1 MRERLISVITES
13 AAANPNLVFITGDLG
28 FSVVEPLQAALGE
41 RFINAGVAEANMISM
56 ASTMSLC
63 GLEAYVYSIAPFV
76 TSRCYEQIRND
87 VCYHNANVRIIGI
100 GAGFSY
106 GTLGPTHHA
115 LEDATIMATLPQM
128 TVFSPASLAELRRCF
143 ELGQKIDGP
152 IYFRLGREN
161 GPEMSDVDFEHKTG
175 VVVHSGGQAVNF
187 VTSGSL
193 SQPAFEAAF
202 RLVALGIDVRLITV
216 PVLAPFPSDA
226 LADALASAPVV
237 TAFEGYTGNPLEVGV
252 MQVLCS
258 GRSSQPALF
267 LNAGRQFAQQVGST
281 DFQRERVGLSCGA
294 LVDRIKEFLKIETGL
309 GKTINLRTGRS
320 AKKAADA
327 DPLETDL
334 P

>member
-1 MRERLISVITES
+1 MRERLISIIAES
-13 AAANPNLVFITGDLG
+13 AASKPNLVFITGDLG
-28 FSVVEPLQAALGE
+28 FSVVEPLQAALGD

-56 ASTMSLC
+56 ASTMSAC
-63 GLEAYVYSIAPFV
+63 GLETYVYSIAPFV

-115 LEDATIMATLPQM
+115 LEDATIMATLPRM

-143 ELGQKIDGP
+143 ELGQKINGP

-161 GPEMSDVDFEHKTG
+161 GPETSDVDFEVETG
-175 VVVHSGGQAVNF
+175 VVVHSGGKALNL

-202 RLVALGIDVRLITV
+202 RLVARGVDVRLITI
-216 PVLAPFPSDA
+216 PVLAPFPGDA
-226 LADALASAPVV
+226 LANALAPAPVV
-237 TAFEGYTGNPLEVGV
+237 VAFEGYVGNPLEAGV
-252 MQVLCS
+252 MRVLCDR
-258 GRSSQPALF
+258 RSSQPALF

-281 DFQRERVGLSCGA
+281 DFQRERAGLSCA
-294 LVDRIKEFLKIETGL
+294 AIVESIKEFLENNVDGTL
-309 GKTINLRTGRS
+309 GAESGRRKS
-320 AKKAADA
+320 A
-327 DPLETDL
+327 
-334 P
+334 